1 MFAIIG
7 GLAGF
12 QPESVSKEARLLRVA
27 CVLITHLRAK
37 VELLRQPDLRDRPA
51 VIVERS
57 TGRPL
62 VVDVFPAAPH
72 THAGMA
78 LEEALSRHTD
88 MAIVEADEPSYQRV
102 FRQALTALQ
111 GVSDRVEGAELGTAY
126 ARLDGLETLYGGE
139 DRIAAALLDSVPEH
153 LAPRVGV
160 ADAKFPA
167 FVAARTS
174 RPLQVAWVPSDAAAF
189 LASHSIDLLPVS
201 SDVTAAMR
209 RFGLRIMG
217 DVSSMK
223 RDLLLD
229 QFGRAGGSAW
239 DFSRGDDDRPLV
251 PLAHEEAV
259 IERVSLPFSSSSME
273 FLMTAVDTLLKRAY
287 SQPLMRGRY
296 AGRTALECVLER
308 ASPWRKTFHFKQ
320 GIGDWERAST
330 VIRGQLQADHPQ
342 APVEEA
348 SLTLTGLTG
357 ESGAQM
363 GLLPDLRKDR
373 ERRLAETERQLQA
386 RVGGGHVLHRVAS
399 VAPWHPAPE
408 MRALQVPV
416 DPTGADAIRPL
427 AAPTLV
433 TVREGLEREP
443 VAALLG
449 KRWRRVARIED
460 RWCFDLWWLPKRL
473 TRAYYRVTWEDEG
486 QATLFRDQQGLCWYQ
501 QDS

>member
-1 MFAIIG
+1 MFSIMG
-7 GLAGF
+7 VLAGF
-12 QPESVSKEARLLRVA
+12 QPESGREEARLLRVA

-37 VELLRQPDLRDRPA
+37 VELRRQLDLWDRPA

-62 VVDVFPAAPH
+62 VVDAFPAAPH
-72 THAGMA
+72 IHTGMT
-78 LEEALSRHTD
+78 LEEALSRQAD

-102 FRQALTALQ
+102 FRQAFTALQ

-126 ARLDGLETLYGGE
+126 ARLDGLEALYGGE
-139 DRIAAALLDSVPEH
+139 DRTAAALLDSVPGH

-174 RPLQVAWVPSDAAAF
+174 KPLQVAWVPSDAGAF
-189 LASHSIDLLPVS
+189 LASHSIDLLPIS
-201 SDVTAAMR
+201 SGVTAAMR
-209 RFGLRIMG
+209 RFGLRVMG
-217 DVSSMK
+217 DVASMR

-239 DFSRGDDDRPLV
+239 DLSHGVDDRPLV
-251 PLAHEEAV
+251 PLAHEDAV
-259 IERVSLPFSSSSME
+259 VESVSLPFSSSSME
-273 FLMTAVDTLLKRAY
+273 FLVTAVDTLLKRAY
-287 SQPLMRGRY
+287 SRPLMRGRY
-296 AGRTALECVLER
+296 AGRTALECVLDR

-320 GIGDWERAST
+320 GIGDWEQAST
-330 VIRGQLQADHPQ
+330 VIRGQLQTDHPQ

-348 SLTLTGLTG
+348 SLTLAGLTG
-357 ESGAQM
+357 ESGAQV
-363 GLLPDLRKDR
+363 GLFPDLRKDR
-373 ERRLAETERQLQA
+373 ERRLIEIERQLQA
-386 RVGGGHVLHRVAS
+386 YAGGGHVLHRVAS

-408 MRALQVPV
+408 MRALQIPV
-416 DPTGADAIRPL
+416 DSSGQDAIRPL
-427 AAPTLV
+427 AAPTPV
-433 TVREGLEREP
+433 TVREGPEREP

-449 KRWRRVARIED
+449 KQWRRVARIED